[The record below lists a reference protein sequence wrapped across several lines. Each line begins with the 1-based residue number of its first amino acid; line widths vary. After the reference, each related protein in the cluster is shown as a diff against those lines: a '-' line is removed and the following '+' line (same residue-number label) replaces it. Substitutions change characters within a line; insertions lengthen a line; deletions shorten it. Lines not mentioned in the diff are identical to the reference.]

1 MWITYLPRYVFG
13 KLPNQHSIVRWDK
26 IRQLPL
32 LLYIITSGFTS
43 SSHRFT
49 RTRINPSLTNMPE
62 EIGLTELR
70 LGDPP
75 RDSKIELNPR
85 ASCEVPLEGPQEYPH
100 GYHFALI
107 SASLMISVFLLG
119 LVRL

>member
-1 MWITYLPRYVFG
+1 MWIAYLPRYVFA

-32 LLYIITSGFTS
+32 LLYMIASEFTS

-49 RTRINPSLTNMPE
+49 KTRINPSLTNMTE
-62 EIGLTELR
+62 EIDLTELR
-70 LGDPP
+70 LEDHP

-85 ASCEVPLEGPQEYPH
+85 ASRDVPLEAPQEYPH
-100 GYHFALI
+100 GYRFALI